1 MCLSAMVK
9 ARVAAI
15 TFGAPHEPHI
25 DPPIPAEEIVRRS
38 HHHVE
43 LTGGVLAAECAAQI
57 ATARTDP
64 TAVD

>member
-25 DPPIPAEEIVRRS
+25 DPPIAAEEIVRRS
-38 HHHVE
+38 RHHIE
-43 LTGGVLAAECAAQI
+43 LLGGVLAAECAAQI
-57 ATARTDP
+57 AAARGVTAAPD
-64 TAVD
+64 